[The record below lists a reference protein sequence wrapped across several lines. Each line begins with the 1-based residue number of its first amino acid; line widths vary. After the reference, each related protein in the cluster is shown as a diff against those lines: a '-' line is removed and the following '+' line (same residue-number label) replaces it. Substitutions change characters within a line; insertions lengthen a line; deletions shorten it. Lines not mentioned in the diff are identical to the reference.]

1 MVYGCKVT
9 KITRQTKKMAGNFT
23 KVHPKI
29 SKKTKKEKVGI

>member
-9 KITRQTKKMAGNFT
+9 KITRQIKKKAGNFS

-29 SKKTKKEKVGI
+29 SKKTKKEEVGL

>member
-9 KITRQTKKMAGNFT
+9 KITRQIKKNGRNFF